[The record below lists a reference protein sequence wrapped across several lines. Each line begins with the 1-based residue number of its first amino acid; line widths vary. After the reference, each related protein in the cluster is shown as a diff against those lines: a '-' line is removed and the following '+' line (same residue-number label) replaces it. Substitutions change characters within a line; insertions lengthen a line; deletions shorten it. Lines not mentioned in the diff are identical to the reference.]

1 MGLLEPGELI
11 VTQRKNGKSRT
22 IPLTSEARRIAQ
34 LQMSDVT
41 NWQFLFTSKRRGGAV
56 AEIKTGFA
64 GAVTDAGI
72 EDFRFH
78 DLRHT
83 FATRLNEAGVDPVTR
98 RDLLGHSTIEMSN
111 DYTHSSLEGRRRA
124 IQVLSANQRDANS
137 DYGKITSSRVRMVE

>member
-1 MGLLEPGELI
+1 MSLIGSSCLLA
-11 VTQRKNGKSRT
+11 N
-22 IPLTSEARRIAQ
+22 EAA
-34 LQMSDVT
+34 
-41 NWQFLFTSKRRGGAV
+41 AV